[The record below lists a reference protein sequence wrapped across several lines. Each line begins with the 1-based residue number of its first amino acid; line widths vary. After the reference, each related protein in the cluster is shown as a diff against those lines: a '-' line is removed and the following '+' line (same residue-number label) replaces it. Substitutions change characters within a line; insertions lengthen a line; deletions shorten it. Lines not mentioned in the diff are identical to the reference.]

1 MGKESRP
8 DKDQLIQFMISSKLV
23 SNSSP
28 SLGQMVQALTLSAA
42 GDRWDM
48 ERREM
53 LGDAFLKYS
62 TTIFLHYSMADNC
75 DEGNLSTVR
84 SKIVGNLNLFHIAE
98 SLGLA
103 SCSIVSTRMDP
114 VVTWTPP
121 GYQSA
126 AMVGGGTLE
135 EKVVELD
142 QEMAGWGVGDIR
154 SWITRENLKNLRV
167 GEMTEDE
174 LKVLARGRRKE
185 H

>member
-62 TTIFLHYSMADNC
+62 TTIFLHYSRVDTS
-75 DEGNLSTVR
+75 DEGDLSTAR

-103 SCSIVSTRMDP
+103 SCIILSTRMDS
-114 VVTWTPP
+114 VVTCTPP
-121 GYQSA
+121 ECCH
-126 AMVGGGTLE
+126 GGGRDLGRE
-135 EKVVELD
+135 
-142 QEMAGWGVGDIR
+142 GGGVGQGD
-154 SWITRENLKNLRV
+154 
-167 GEMTEDE
+167 G
-174 LKVLARGRRKE
+174 
-185 H
+185 

>member
-1 MGKESRP
+1 MGWEKEELTLGKESRP
-8 DKDQLIQFMISSKLV
+8 DKGQLMQFMIISKLA

-28 SLGQMVQALTLSAA
+28 SLVQALTLSAA

-48 ERREM
+48 ERMET

-114 VVTWTPP
+114 VVT
-121 GYQSA
+121 
-126 AMVGGGTLE
+126 
-135 EKVVELD
+135 
-142 QEMAGWGVGDIR
+142 
-154 SWITRENLKNLRV
+154 
-167 GEMTEDE
+167 
-174 LKVLARGRRKE
+174 
-185 H
+185 

>member
-142 QEMAGWGVGDIR
+142 KEMA
-154 SWITRENLKNLRV
+154 SWLD
-167 GEMTEDE
+167 G
-174 LKVLARGRRKE
+174 G
-185 H
+185 

>member
-8 DKDQLIQFMISSKLV
+8 DKDQLMQFMISSKLA

-28 SLGQMVQALTLSAA
+28 SLVQALTQSAA

-48 ERREM
+48 ERMEI

-126 AMVGGGTLE
+126 AMVGEGPWRRRWWSWTRRWLAGG
-135 EKVVELD
+135 
-142 QEMAGWGVGDIR
+142 
-154 SWITRENLKNLRV
+154 
-167 GEMTEDE
+167 
-174 LKVLARGRRKE
+174 
-185 H
+185 

>member
-62 TTIFLHYSMADNC
+62 TTIFLHYSMVDTS
-75 DEGNLSTVR
+75 DEGDLTYR
-84 SKIVGNLNLFHIAE
+84 SKSRNTFTKPTIKKVKN
-98 SLGLA
+98 
-103 SCSIVSTRMDP
+103 
-114 VVTWTPP
+114 
-121 GYQSA
+121 GY
-126 AMVGGGTLE
+126 
-135 EKVVELD
+135 
-142 QEMAGWGVGDIR
+142 
-154 SWITRENLKNLRV
+154 
-167 GEMTEDE
+167 
-174 LKVLARGRRKE
+174 KE
-185 H
+185 V

>member
-1 MGKESRP
+1 LGKESRP
-8 DKDQLIQFMISSKLV
+8 DKDQLMQFIISSKLA

-28 SLGQMVQALTLSAA
+28 S
-42 GDRWDM
+42 
-48 ERREM
+48 
-53 LGDAFLKYS
+53 LKYS

-84 SKIVGNLNLFHIAE
+84 SKIVGIAE
-98 SLGLA
+98 SMGMA

-126 AMVGGGTLE
+126 AMVGGGNLE

-142 QEMAGWGVGDIR
+142 HEMAG
-154 SWITRENLKNLRV
+154 
-167 GEMTEDE
+167 
-174 LKVLARGRRKE
+174 
-185 H
+185 